1 MKLSELTL
9 AECKAYCRA
18 EDEED
23 GIFAI
28 LLAACKAYI
37 KGQTALTEEQMDQYE
52 DLTIA
57 ALILVSDLYDNRA
70 YQQKET
76 KITPNLAVKS
86 IIDQYQMHIL

>member
-1 MKLSELTL
+1 MKVSELTI

-23 GIFAI
+23 AIFTI
-28 LLAACKAYI
+28 LLAAGKAYI

-52 DLTIA
+52 DLTA
-57 ALILVSDLYDNRA
+57 ALLILCADLYENRA
-70 YQQKET
+70 YQQSEVRV
-76 KITPNLAVKS
+76 TPNLAVKA